1 MMDEWNWIGGSA
13 GSVIYFPACKTA
25 PGWRQVLLIETRLS
39 TFQMHFRCLA
49 HVKTG
54 RIGYARLLLRSPL
67 SPRQLSRAICC
78 CGRRTTDEEH
88 RSPHRA
94 SLTHANNQAQTP
106 PPPFSASRPCLCLP
120 LALLHLRPA
129 QIAGSQFQ
137 CTVQCHCRG

>member
-1 MMDEWNWIGGSA
+1 MMNEWDWIGGSA

-25 PGWRQVLLIETRLS
+25 PRWRLVLLIETRLS
-39 TFQMHFRCLA
+39 TFQMYLRRLA

-54 RIGYARLLLRSPL
+54 RIGYAHLLLRSPV

-94 SLTHANNQAQTP
+94 SLTHSNNQAQTP
-106 PPPFSASRPCLCLP
+106 PFPFPASRPCLCFR
-120 LALLHLRPA
+120 LAFLHLRPA
-129 QIAGSQFQ
+129 QTAGSK
-137 CTVQCHCRG
+137 CTQ